1 MVARRL
7 QSKALECQKI
17 VDCSRDPYAEEHMDD
32 PVNARLARMR
42 ILLLKWRR
50 LLQPFEQWRRCDWS
64 EEASQSSLPSQQL
77 TPASDGIVIPTVV
90 PLRVGKQ
97 NACSHRPHAAA
108 IACVSKAFFEGS
120 SKEHAYKVNED
131 TYIVV

>member
-17 VDCSRDPYAEEHMDD
+17 VDCSRDPYAEEYMDD
-32 PVNARLARMR
+32 PVNASLARMR
-42 ILLLKWRR
+42 LLLLRWRR

-77 TPASDGIVIPTVV
+77 TPACDGIVIPTVV
-90 PLRVGKQ
+90 LESRETECMLASPS
-97 NACSHRPHAAA
+97 CSGNYMPF
-108 IACVSKAFFEGS
+108 KAFLEGR
-120 SKEHAYKVNED
+120 
-131 TYIVV
+131 

>member
-32 PVNARLARMR
+32 PVNASLARMR

-77 TPASDGIVIPTVV
+77 TPACDGIVIPTVV
-90 PLRVGKQ
+90 PLRVRKM
-97 NACSHRPHAAA
+97 R
-108 IACVSKAFFEGS
+108 
-120 SKEHAYKVNED
+120 
-131 TYIVV
+131 T